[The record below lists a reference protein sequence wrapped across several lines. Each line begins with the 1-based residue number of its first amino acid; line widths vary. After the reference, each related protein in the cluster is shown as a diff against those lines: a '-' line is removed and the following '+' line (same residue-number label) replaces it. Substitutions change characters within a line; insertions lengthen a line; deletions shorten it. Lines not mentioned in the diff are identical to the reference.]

1 MKKIFLLILGS
12 CCCVFGAEQKSS
24 VTPPQEIPAPAP
36 NRPEITLL
44 DALKEDKKF
53 DEIQNIIDTY
63 SSINESDSFGR
74 TPLMMAVALKRED
87 VVSALIKAGAD
98 VNAQDVY
105 KNSPIL
111 IATSSE
117 NPKDEIIATLLEAG
131 ADIFALDIDNKNA
144 LDYAILNPT
153 LSSKSLRLVKIQ
165 PKINFLTMIEKA
177 TPEQI
182 SQALHFGARA
192 DDLGM
197 MGVTPLMMA
206 AAKNPNTLV
215 IDLLLG
221 SGARINQQDPIGQTA
236 LFYAVK
242 QNKNPE
248 IIKVLLQRGAF
259 TDIKDNGGKTAAD
272 YAKKRSDL
280 SPELKKALKG
290 E

>member
-1 MKKIFLLILGS
+1 MKKIFLLIFGVS
-12 CCCVFGAEQKSS
+12 FCVFGGEPKSL
-24 VTPPQEIPAPAP
+24 VTGVDIPMPAPK
-36 NRPEITLL
+36 RPEIDIL
-44 DALKEDKKF
+44 AAMKENKNI
-53 DEIQNIIDTY
+53 DEIQDIIKNS
-63 SSINESDSFGR
+63 SSIDKTDSFGR
-74 TPLMMAVALKRED
+74 TPLMMAVALKKTEL
-87 VVSALIKAGAD
+87 VNLLIEKGAN

-111 IATSSE
+111 IAVSSE
-117 NPKDEIIATLLEAG
+117 NPNSDIIATLLDAG
-131 ADIFALDIDNKNA
+131 ADLFALDIDNKNA
-144 LDYAILNPT
+144 LDYAVSNPT
-153 LSSKSLRLVKIQ
+153 MPAASLRLIKIQ
-165 PKINFLTMIEKA
+165 PKVNFLTMIEQA

-182 SQALHFGARA
+182 SQALHFGAKA
-192 DDLGM
+192 DDSGM
-197 MGVTPLMMA
+197 LGVTPLMMA

-221 SGARINQQDPIGQTA
+221 SGALINQQDPMGQTA

-259 TDIKDNGGKTAAD
+259 TDIKDNNEKTAAD
-272 YAKKRSDL
+272 YAKKRTDL